1 MAKEV
6 GSPTHI
12 SATGGW
18 IGSKRF
24 AQGRTKRGHLS
35 PTKKRGPQPF
45 PTSDYSTL
53 LCCSSRG
60 AGPNFLSGTRSGI
73 AWLRE
78 QWEHIQ
84 VVVNKT
90 TNENMVIFI
99 VGRIL
104 DIHLFVSPNG
114 YYTSERFLDSQI
126 SGLPCKA
133 FLRLLR

>member
-53 LCCSSRG
+53 PCRSSRG
-60 AGPNFLSGTRSGI
+60 AGPNFLSGIG
-73 AWLRE
+73 WLRE
-78 QWEHIQ
+78 QWGHI
-84 VVVNKT
+84 VVNKT